1 MLSAVFMCPVILF
14 VGDDLLQLTLTWNQ
28 KARGSACRV
37 PVCRLFV
44 RACLQTIT
52 RGKRRQTGTRQSNI
66 PRKSRQNGTRQSAV
80 RRKSWKNWH
89 SAKYSTEKK
98 SENWHSE
105 KCRTEK
111 KSENWHSSKYTKEKK
126 SANWNYQ
133 QTGTRQLAMSAYWH
147 SANWQCQQIGTRQ
160 TGLFT
165 IGKQR
170 SLITEVL
177 WPTI

>member
-28 KARGSACRV
+28 KARGSVCRV

-80 RRKSWKNWH
+80 RRKSWKTGIRQSIVRRKNR
-89 SAKYSTEKK
+89 KTGT
-98 SENWHSE
+98 
-105 KCRTEK
+105 R
-111 KSENWHSSKYTKEKK
+111 K
-126 SANWNYQ
+126 SAGRRKSRKIGTRQ
-133 QTGTRQLAMSAYWH
+133 SIQKRKSLQTGTISKLALG
-147 SANWQCQQIGTRQ
+147 NWQCQHIGTRQ
-160 TGLFT
+160 TGNVSKLAL
-165 IGKQR
+165 GKLVSSQ
-170 SLITEVL
+170 SANNEV
-177 WPTI
+177 